1 MQNLKELRRRCDL
14 TQIELARRSGV
25 PRSRIQLAEAESLEL
40 RSEEQEAI
48 RKALRDGLERTAELL
63 AANPDLLSMTGQ
75 SHKQSTERPDDTEGN
90 ESSIGIP
97 SADRRT

>member
-1 MQNLKELRRRCDL
+1 
-14 TQIELARRSGV
+14 
-25 PRSRIQLAEAESLEL
+25 LAEAESLEL

-75 SHKQSTERPDDTEGN
+75 GHKQSTERPDDQKGTN
-90 ESSIGIP
+90 PLSGIP
-97 SADRRT
+97 SAERRT